1 MSRKKYL
8 QHVIWLYLQAPDTPC
23 RARKADW
30 AIATTFYQRGIPLGD
45 VAHAVGLAS
54 LRRHRR
60 EPGLTPHEPVCSLAY
75 FRPLIDL
82 LQRQPHDPGYVEY
95 VQGSYRKLLEE
106 ALESAARRQKTALLY
121 RR

>member
-1 MSRKKYL
+1 MNRNEYL
-8 QHVIWLYLQAPDTPC
+8 QQVIQLYLQAPDTP
-23 RARKADW
+23 RRPRKADW
-30 AIATTFYQRGIPLGD
+30 AIATTFHQRGIPLAD
-45 VAHAVGLAS
+45 VGHAICLAS

-60 EPGLTPHEPVCSLAY
+60 EPGLMPHEPICSLAY

-95 VQGSYRKLLEE
+95 IRWSYRKLYDEMV
-106 ALESAARRQKTALLY
+106 ESAARRQETALSD